1 VSLYES
7 LLFVHVVAG
16 FLMVAGLVSY
26 AVIVLGGAGDAPRRA
41 LGAPATASW
50 NVGGIG
56 VLVFGVWLAIEVD
69 AYELWD
75 AWIIAAVGLWL
86 IASGAGGPLSRAVR
100 ERPDAFPDDR
110 ARVLLAVMAIA
121 TAALLADMIF
131 KPGA

>member
-1 VSLYES
+1 
-7 LLFVHVVAG
+7 
-16 FLMVAGLVSY
+16 VAGLMSY
-26 AVIVLGGAGDAPRRA
+26 AVIVLGGAGSAPRRA
-41 LGAPATASW
+41 LEGPAQASW

-86 IASGAGGPLSRAVR
+86 IASGAGGPLSRTVR
-100 ERPDAFPDDR
+100 ERPEDLPAYR